1 MFGIL
6 ADYAD
11 IADQYNSSAI
21 TFEKFKE
28 LCENRNKQLDP
39 NKPNIMTAINKQI
52 ISNK

>member
-11 IADQYNSSAI
+11 IADQYNSGAI
-21 TFEKFKE
+21 SFEKFKE
-28 LCENRNKQLDP
+28 LCENRNKQLNPD
-39 NKPNIMTAINKQI
+39 KPNTMTDINKQI